1 MLAPGDATRNVRKD
15 AAALT
20 RGAVLEWDG
29 VMFKSLRRSWPFAD
43 TAIETVVTAAWMGLI
58 AYGLFRLSELAF

>member
-1 MLAPGDATRNVRKD
+1 MRLS
-15 AAALT
+15 
-20 RGAVLEWDG
+20 WDG
-29 VMFKSLRRSWPFAD
+29 VMFKNVRRTWPFAD

>member
-1 MLAPGDATRNVRKD
+1 VS
-15 AAALT
+15 AALQARKQEKT
-20 RGAVLEWDG
+20 LPRSCAARCLSWDG
-29 VMFKSLRRSWPFAD
+29 VMFKSIRRSWPFAD